1 MKIRLST
8 LKKLIKEAIISD
20 YDVSS
25 RPSGPLSMTPIPEWE
40 APQVMGAWGKH
51 AANRYELM
59 FYLQSGTVA
68 EKTQASHELEI
79 CDRKM
84 AFWERHDKFDPTE
97 ARRIVDRLAGEWE
110 MPPIPIKRPSTV
122 GPAATSQRSAFPNPS
137 TMAAPGTPGAKR
149 VTHKTFGAGTIVKK
163 LDGDKVMVI
172 FDDKKLGGAAK
183 TLSMSFL
190 TPV

>member
-8 LKKLIKEAIISD
+8 LKKLIREALISD

-25 RPSGPLSMTPIPEWE
+25 RPPGPLSMTPIPEWDT
-40 APQVMGAWGKH
+40 PQVMGAWGKH

-68 EKTQASHELEI
+68 EKIQASRELEI

-84 AFWERHDKFDPTE
+84 SFWERHDKFDPSE
-97 ARRIVDRLAGEWE
+97 ARRIVDRLASEWE
-110 MPPIPIKRPSTV
+110 MPPIPIKRASA
-122 GPAATSQRSAFPNPS
+122 GPAAPSQRSSFPNPS
-137 TMAAPGTPGAKR
+137 TMAAPGTPGAQK
-149 VTHKTFGAGTIVKK
+149 VVHKTFGVGTVVKK

-172 FDDKKLGGAAK
+172 FDDKKYGGAAK